1 VLGREGGWN
10 DDMLERA
17 ESVRSS
23 VVPETSVRTLETVR
37 MLLSAERRGESQTM
51 PTRATITR
59 FERIDGPES
68 LQGKR
73 YSLEWERLFDR
84 LCHPVIETN
93 KLDLPLWAPTIWPG
107 DNRREGTNPIEV
119 YALVLDLDHGATL
132 SGGVGA
138 IQDGPMAC
146 LHTSFQHQR
155 DVRIKDPRT
164 KETTIIREDRFRLVF
179 PLSTPVAAARYGV
192 VWRSAE
198 RWMREAHGL
207 VIDGQV
213 KNAGRC
219 WFVPAHAPG
228 CGFEAHCNYGDFLD
242 PWQLVERWPT
252 IREAVSL
259 PPPRKTQ
266 PGREASKLKRASAYL
281 ARMPESVSGQNGHA
295 ALWNAAFVLV
305 KGFQL
310 DPEDAR
316 VLLMREF
323 NPRCQ
328 PEWSEKEIA
337 HKVRHASTARET
349 GGLIRDRDRKV
360 R

>member
-1 VLGREGGWN
+1 
-10 DDMLERA
+10 
-17 ESVRSS
+17 
-23 VVPETSVRTLETVR
+23 
-37 MLLSAERRGESQTM
+37 M

-59 FERIDGPES
+59 FERTTTI
-68 LQGKR
+68 QGKR
-73 YSLEWERLFDR
+73 YSLDWDRLFDR
-84 LCHPVIETN
+84 LSHSTIATN
-93 KLDLPLWAPTIWPG
+93 KLDLPLWAPAIWPD
-107 DNRREGTNPIEV
+107 DNRREGANPVEV

-155 DVRIKDPRT
+155 DVKVKDART
-164 KETTIIREDRFRLVF
+164 GETAIVREDRFRLVF
-179 PLSTPVAAARYGV
+179 PLSTPVAFARYGV

-207 VIDGQV
+207 VIDGQA

-228 CGFEAHCNYGDFLD
+228 CLFEAHCNYGQLLD
-242 PWQLVERWPT
+242 PWALAESWPT
-252 IREAVSL
+252 IREVQHL
-259 PPPRKTQ
+259 PLPRKTQ
-266 PGREASKLKRASAYL
+266 PGEASKVKRASAYL
-281 ARMPESVSGQNGHA
+281 ARMPASVSGQNGHG
-295 ALWNAAFVLV
+295 ALWSAAFQLV
-305 KGFQL
+305 KGFGL
-310 DPEDAR
+310 DPADAHA
-316 VLLMREF
+316 LLMREY

-337 HKVRHASTARET
+337 RKVRQVVQRSQEP
-349 GGLIRDRDRKV
+349 GGFIRDRERKV

>member
-1 VLGREGGWN
+1 
-10 DDMLERA
+10 MLERA
-17 ESVRSS
+17 EPVRPSLVPKESVRA
-23 VVPETSVRTLETVR
+23 LETVQ
-37 MLLSAERRGESQTM
+37 MLLSSQGRGESQTM

-59 FERIDGPES
+59 FERTTTT
-68 LQGKR
+68 QGKR
-73 YSLEWERLFDR
+73 YSLEWERLFER
-84 LCHPVIETN
+84 LCHAAIETN
-93 KLDLPLWAPTIWPG
+93 KLDLPLWAPTIWPK
-107 DNRREGTNPIEV
+107 DNRSEGTNPIEV

-155 DVRIKDPRT
+155 DVKVKDARG
-164 KETTIIREDRFRLVF
+164 ETSIVREDRFRLVF
-179 PLSTPVAAARYGV
+179 PLSTPVAFARYGV

-207 VIDGQV
+207 TIDGQA

-228 CGFEAHCNYGDFLD
+228 CSFEAHCNFGPLLD
-242 PWQLVERWPT
+242 PWQLVESWPT
-252 IREAVSL
+252 VRAVQSL

-281 ARMPESVSGQNGHA
+281 AKMPESVSGQNGHA
-295 ALWNAAFVLV
+295 ALWNAAFMLV

-316 VLLMREF
+316 WLLRTEF

-337 HKVRHASTARET
+337 HKVRQASTARES
-349 GGLIRDRDRKV
+349 GGFIRDRERASK
-360 R
+360 

>member
-1 VLGREGGWN
+1 
-10 DDMLERA
+10 
-17 ESVRSS
+17 
-23 VVPETSVRTLETVR
+23 
-37 MLLSAERRGESQTM
+37 M

-59 FERIDGPES
+59 FERVNGPES
-68 LQGKR
+68 MQGKR
-73 YSLEWERLFDR
+73 YTLDWERLFDR
-84 LCHPVIETN
+84 LCHPVIETD
-93 KLDLPLWAPTIWPG
+93 KLNLPLWAPAIWPG
-107 DNRREGTNPIEV
+107 DNRREGNNPIEV

-155 DVRIKDPRT
+155 DVQMKDRRT
-164 KETTIIREDRFRLVF
+164 KEITIVREDRFRLVF
-179 PLSTPVAAARYGV
+179 PLSKPVTFAQYGG

-198 RWMREAHGL
+198 RWMREQHGL
-207 VIDGQV
+207 VIDGQT

-228 CGFEAHCNYGDFLD
+228 CSFEAHCNYGPLLD
-242 PWQLVERWPT
+242 PRDLVGAWPT
-252 IREAVSL
+252 EGELVRLPL
-259 PPPRKTQ
+259 PPPRKTL

-281 ARMPESVSGQNGHA
+281 AKMPESISGQEGHA
-295 ALWNAAFVLV
+295 ALFKAALVLV

-328 PEWSEKEIA
+328 PEWPEKDIVR
-337 HKVRHASTARET
+337 KVRQAVTARES
-349 GGLIRDRDRKV
+349 GGFIRDRERVSK
-360 R
+360 

>member
-1 VLGREGGWN
+1 MR
-10 DDMLERA
+10 ERA
-17 ESVRSS
+17 ESVRAPL
-23 VVPETSVRTLETVR
+23 VPPEGLRTLETVR
-37 MLLSAERRGESQTM
+37 MLLSSQLRGESQTM

-59 FERIDGPES
+59 FEQADTSKG

-73 YSLEWERLFDR
+73 YTLEWERLFER
-84 LCHPVIETN
+84 LCHPAIARD
-93 KLDLPLWAPTIWPG
+93 KLDLPLWAPAIWPG
-107 DNRREGTNPIEV
+107 DNRREGNNPIEV

-146 LHTSFQHQR
+146 LHTSFRHQR
-155 DVRIKDPRT
+155 DVELKDRQT
-164 KETTIIREDRFRLVF
+164 KKTSIVREDRFRLVF
-179 PLSTPVAAARYGV
+179 PLSTPVAFARYGV

-207 VIDGQV
+207 VIDGQT

-228 CGFEAHCNYGDFLD
+228 CPFESHRNHGQLLD
-242 PWQLVERWPT
+242 PWALVESWPT
-252 IREAVSL
+252 IRAVEPL

-266 PGREASKLKRASAYL
+266 PGPQASKLKRASAYL
-281 ARMPESVSGQNGHA
+281 ARMPEAVSGQNGHA
-295 ALWNAAFVLV
+295 ALWNATFVLV
-305 KGFQL
+305 KGFEL

-316 VLLMREF
+316 VMLMREY
-323 NPRCQ
+323 NPRCT
-328 PEWSEKEIA
+328 PEWSEKDIA
-337 HKVRHASTARET
+337 RKVRQAASARES
-349 GGLIRDRDRKV
+349 GGFIRDRDRANV

>member
-1 VLGREGGWN
+1 
-10 DDMLERA
+10 
-17 ESVRSS
+17 
-23 VVPETSVRTLETVR
+23 
-37 MLLSAERRGESQTM
+37 MLLSAQWRGESQAM

-59 FERIDGPES
+59 FERCMPSTDATGRRWTKAET

-73 YSLEWERLFDR
+73 YSLDWDRLFDR
-84 LCHPVIETN
+84 LCHPTVATN
-93 KLDLPLWAPTIWPG
+93 KLDLPLWAPTIWPN
-107 DNRREGTNPIEV
+107 DNRSEGNHPIEV
-119 YALVLDLDHGATL
+119 CALVLDLDHGATL

-155 DVRIKDPRT
+155 DVRIKDART
-164 KETTIIREDRFRLVF
+164 KETTTIVREDRFRLVF
-179 PLSTPVAAARYGV
+179 PLSTPVAVARYGV

-207 VIDGQV
+207 VIDGQA

-219 WFVPAHAPG
+219 WFVPGHAPG
-228 CGFEAHCNYGDFLD
+228 CRFEAHRRDGDLLD
-242 PWQLVERWPT
+242 PWELVEKWPT
-252 IREAVSL
+252 LREAGPL

-266 PGREASKLKRASAYL
+266 PEPREASKLKRASAYL
-281 ARMPESVSGQNGHA
+281 ARMPESVSGQNGHRDLFKA
-295 ALWNAAFVLV
+295 ALVLV

-310 DPEDAR
+310 DPDDAHA
-316 VLLMREF
+316 LLMREF

-337 HKVRHASTARET
+337 RKVRQATTARET
-349 GGLIRDRDRKV
+349 GGFIRDRDR
-360 R
+360 RRSG

>member
-1 VLGREGGWN
+1 
-10 DDMLERA
+10 MCERA
-17 ESVRSS
+17 EQVRPSLVPAESVCS
-23 VVPETSVRTLETVR
+23 LEAVR
-37 MLLSAERRGESQTM
+37 MLLSSQWRGESQTM
-51 PTRATITR
+51 PTRTTITR
-59 FERIDGPES
+59 FERVDGPQS
-68 LQGKR
+68 IQGKR
-73 YSLEWERLFDR
+73 YFLEWERLFDR
-84 LCHPVIETN
+84 LSHPAIVTN
-93 KLDLPLWAPTIWPG
+93 KLDLPLWAPAIWPG
-107 DNRREGTNPIEV
+107 DNRREGNNPIEV

-155 DVRIKDPRT
+155 DVRMKDRQT
-164 KETTIIREDRFRLVF
+164 KETTVVREDRFRMVF
-179 PLSTPVAAARYGV
+179 PLSIPVPFARYGI

-207 VIDGQV
+207 VIDGQT

-228 CGFEAHCNYGDFLD
+228 CSFEAHCNYGPLLD
-242 PWQLVERWPT
+242 PRQLVESWPT
-252 IREAVSL
+252 IREVPPL
-259 PPPRKTQ
+259 PPPRKTV

-281 ARMPESVSGQNGHA
+281 AKMPPSISGQNGHA
-295 ALWNAAFVLV
+295 DLFKAALVLV

-316 VLLMREF
+316 ILLMREF

-328 PEWSEKEIA
+328 PEWSEKDIVR
-337 HKVRHASTARET
+337 KVRQAITARES
-349 GGLIRDRDRKV
+349 GGFIRDRERVSK
-360 R
+360 

>member
-1 VLGREGGWN
+1 
-10 DDMLERA
+10 MLERA
-17 ESVRSS
+17 ESVHSS
-23 VVPETSVRTLETVR
+23 LVPAKSLRTLETVR
-37 MLLSAERRGESQTM
+37 MLLSSEGRGESQIM

-59 FERIDGPES
+59 FERTTTT
-68 LQGKR
+68 QGKR
-73 YSLEWERLFDR
+73 YSLDWERLFDR
-84 LCHPVIETN
+84 LCQATIETN

-107 DNRREGTNPIEV
+107 DNRREGTNPVEL

-155 DVRIKDPRT
+155 DVKVKDPRT
-164 KETTIIREDRFRLVF
+164 GETTIVREDRFRLVF
-179 PLSTPVAAARYGV
+179 PLSTPVAFARYGV

-207 VIDGQV
+207 TIDGQA
-213 KNAGRC
+213 KNGGRC

-228 CGFEAHCNYGDFLD
+228 CPFEAHRHHGQLLD
-242 PWQLVERWPT
+242 PWQLVESWPT
-252 IREAVSL
+252 IREVRPL

-295 ALWNAAFVLV
+295 ALWNAAFTLV

-316 VLLMREF
+316 ILLMREF

-337 HKVRHASTARET
+337 HKVRQANTARET
-349 GGLIRDRDRKV
+349 GGFIRDRDRKSS